1 LQGRTLAYCKPRRPS
16 AFGFNLLHTRK
27 LQRADWRAS
36 LTYRSG
42 KNGTKRVLT
51 GTLGKPRHGWRRR
64 VGGGFWRGGARRPS
78 SFLSPVSRDAWSK
91 KARSGQLAPARYIT
105 PTFFVGGTS
114 KNMSPATKPGSVF

>member
-1 LQGRTLAYCKPRRPS
+1 MFMRRAGVRAKQKIARHGYILRNDASSAVRKVHDEAFVGRLAKRELQGRTLAYCKPRRPS

-78 SFLSPVSRDAWSK
+78 SF
-91 KARSGQLAPARYIT
+91 
-105 PTFFVGGTS
+105 
-114 KNMSPATKPGSVF
+114 